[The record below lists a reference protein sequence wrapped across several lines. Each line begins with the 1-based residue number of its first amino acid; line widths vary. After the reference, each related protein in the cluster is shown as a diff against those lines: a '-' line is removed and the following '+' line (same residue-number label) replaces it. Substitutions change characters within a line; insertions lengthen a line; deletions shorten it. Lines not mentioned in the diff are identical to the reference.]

1 MATSR
6 SMRQLG
12 RQRLD
17 ERALALR
24 DLPASARSGPSGGW
38 IRAIREALG
47 MPRHVL
53 GQRMQLGEKRVQQ
66 MELGE
71 ARGRITV
78 DALARAAA
86 ALDCELVVALVP
98 RESLESRVQQRR
110 LRLAKDWI
118 RTRTLNTMSL
128 EGQDIDYSELPPATL
143 EEVERMFPDERLW
156 DEP

>member
-1 MATSR
+1 
-6 SMRQLG
+6 
-12 RQRLD
+12 
-17 ERALALR
+17 
-24 DLPASARSGPSGGW
+24 
-38 IRAIREALG
+38 